1 MSELNATT
9 AGDARIAAQQSL
21 ARKAIAF
28 AVALL
33 AAVALWASNVPAAQA
48 ATFKDTPSNHWVNV
62 QGFLDYAVSH
72 DLMSGYK
79 DPATQKLT
87 GNFGPEDHISRGQVA
102 TVLFRIANP
111 GKDTAGATTGFK
123 DQGAFP
129 YYRAAIKWLKD
140 QGVVTG
146 DKDQATQK
154 PLNTFRP
161 DDDITRQEL
170 ATMVYRFA
178 QKRGVKP
185 GKVDTS
191 VLNSF
196 KDGAAVMPFA
206 REAVAWS
213 NKSGIITGGKG
224 ADAGKL
230 MPLDQTTRAQAAK
243 IFSVLHKDVLGL
255 GESTKPEPEPEPEPN
270 KPQQPSTP
278 NQNVPAEYKAAL
290 ERAQLYESQH
300 FSKKGLYNQLSSQYG
315 DHYSAA
321 AAQYA
326 VDNVKFDW
334 KANALE
340 SAKTFNKF
348 GYFSKQALTY
358 LLTADPGSGFTADEA
373 KYAIDNLKADYKAN
387 ALASAQEYLVVNT
400 YSKQALYDQL
410 SLEGFTADEAK
421 YAVDNVKADWKAN
434 ALAVA
439 RSYSG
444 KGYSKDLI
452 RTWLTDADKFTKE
465 EADYAIA
472 NL

>member
-1 MSELNATT
+1 
-9 AGDARIAAQQSL
+9 
-21 ARKAIAF
+21 
-28 AVALL
+28 
-33 AAVALWASNVPAAQA
+33 
-48 ATFKDTPSNHWVNV
+48 
-62 QGFLDYAVSH
+62 
-72 DLMSGYK
+72 
-79 DPATQKLT
+79 
-87 GNFGPEDHISRGQVA
+87 
-102 TVLFRIANP
+102 
-111 GKDTAGATTGFK
+111 
-123 DQGAFP
+123 
-129 YYRAAIKWLKD
+129 
-140 QGVVTG
+140 
-146 DKDQATQK
+146 
-154 PLNTFRP
+154 
-161 DDDITRQEL
+161 
-170 ATMVYRFA
+170 MVYRFA

-213 NKSGIITGGKG
+213 NKTGIITGGKG

-255 GESTKPEPEPEPEPN
+255 GESTKPEPQPEPN

-290 ERAQLYESQH
+290 ERAQLYESQY
-300 FSKKGLYNQLSSQYG
+300 FSKKGLYNQLTSKYG

-340 SAKTFNKF
+340 SAKSLNEI
-348 GYFSKQALTY
+348 GHFSKQALTDS
-358 LLTADPGSGFTADEA
+358 LTADPGSGFTADEA

-387 ALASAQEYLVVNT
+387 ALASAQDYLKINNT

-410 SLEGFTADEAK
+410 SSKSGAKFTADEAK

-434 ALAVA
+434 ALAAA
-439 RSYSG
+439 RAYSG
-444 KGYSKDLI
+444 KGYAKDQI
-452 RTWLTDADKFTKE
+452 RTWLTDSDKFTKE